1 MGNESPDRER
11 MNIVIAG
18 HVDHGKSTI
27 IGRLLAETVSLPEG
41 KLEQVRENCRRNSRT
56 FEYAFLVDALKNE
69 QAQKITIDSARVFF
83 TSEKRQYIFIDAPGH
98 IEFLKNMITGASR
111 AEAALLVID
120 ASEGVQENSRR
131 HGYMLAMLG
140 ISQIAVLI
148 NKMDLVQYNQ
158 STYEDIVASYSH
170 FLSRINI
177 ELLCSIPVSGITGD
191 NIVTKST
198 RNMPWSS
205 SGTVLEVIDNF
216 VTDRPA
222 VAKPFRMPVQDVYTF
237 SETDYTKSIIV
248 GTVETGSISK
258 GEEIVFY
265 PSGKKSRVKTIE
277 EYNAQRD
284 AIAAGYP
291 AGITLE
297 DRIYISRGEMASKA
311 GESPPHVSMRF
322 LATLFWLGREPLIT
336 GKRYLLKLGT
346 AKLQMEVEEIVCV
359 INTADLSAKEQEESI
374 ERYEAAECIIKTA
387 QLLAFDIEAEI
398 QATGRF
404 VIIDEYEIQGGGIIR
419 KELDFLQ

>member
-1 MGNESPDRER
+1 MGNESPYRER

-18 HVDHGKSTI
+18 HIDHGKSTI
-27 IGRLLAETVSLPEG
+27 IGRLLAETGSLPEG
-41 KLEQVRENCRRNSRT
+41 KVDQIRENGRGNSRK
-56 FEYAFLVDALKNE
+56 FEYAFLVDALKEE
-69 QAQKITIDSARVFF
+69 QAQGITIDSARVFF
-83 TSEKRQYIFIDAPGH
+83 ATEKRQYIFIDAPGH

-140 ISQIAVLI
+140 ITQIALLI
-148 NKMDLVQYNQ
+148 NKMDLVQYNR
-158 STYEDIVASYSH
+158 SIYEEIVGTYSH
-170 FLSRINI
+170 FLSQMHI
-177 ELLCSIPVSGITGD
+177 EPLSSIPVSGIMGD
-191 NIVTKST
+191 NIVAKST
-198 RNMPWSS
+198 RNMPWSR
-205 SGTVLEVIDNF
+205 SGTVFEVIDNF
-216 VTDRPA
+216 ITDRPA
-222 VAKPFRMPVQDVYTF
+222 KARPFRMPVQDVYTF
-237 SETDYTKSIIV
+237 SETGNTKNIIV

-284 AIAAGYP
+284 VITAGYP
-291 AGITLE
+291 AGITLAY
-297 DRIYISRGEMASKA
+297 RIHISRGEMASKA
-311 GESPPHVSMRF
+311 GEQPPCVSTRF
-322 LATLFWLGREPLIT
+322 LATLFWMGRKPLIT

-346 AKLQMEVEEIVCV
+346 AKTQMEIEEIMCV
-359 INTADLSAKEQEESI
+359 INTANLSAKKEKNSI

-398 QATGRF
+398 PSTCRF